1 MSTCLMTTGRKLP
14 CKDVVGGVSKLFF
27 ANYGTLGTVTITA
40 GTITAVSGAGTNWYE
55 YNVKGTSNLEQ
66 KITSS
71 SDNGTTFYDQTITLV
86 LTKMDVATQVEL
98 EQLIKGRTHAFVA
111 DNNGN
116 YLAVGLTRGADVTG
130 GSIATGTALGDLNGY
145 TLTITGQEPLMAP
158 FVASGVV
165 TAHTSST
172 QITP

>member
-14 CKDVVGGVSKLFF
+14 CKDVVGGISKVYF

-40 GTITAVSGAGTNWYE
+40 GQITAVSGAGTTWFE
-55 YNVKGTSNLEQ
+55 YDVKGTSNLEQ
-66 KITSS
+66 KIN
-71 SDNGTTFYDQTITLV
+71 SDTNNGTTFYDQAITLV

-98 EQLIKGRTHAFVA
+98 ENLIKGRTHAFVA

-130 GSIATGTALGDLNGY
+130 GSISTGTALGDLNGY
-145 TLTITGQEPLMAP
+145 TLTITGQEPMMAP
-158 FVASGVV
+158 FVTSSVV
-165 TAHTSST
+165 TAHVSPT